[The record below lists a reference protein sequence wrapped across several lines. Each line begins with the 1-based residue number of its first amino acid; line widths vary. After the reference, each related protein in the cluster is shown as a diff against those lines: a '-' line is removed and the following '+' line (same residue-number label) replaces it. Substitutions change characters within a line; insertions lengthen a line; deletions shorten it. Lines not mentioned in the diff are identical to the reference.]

1 MLENESSRD
10 IFEKASSMSA
20 KLTQSSSEL
29 NRKNEFVKFPFDS
42 VLLES
47 KVYRR
52 VCESS
57 WIREVSTTLKD
68 DNEPSSS
75 GPASMMSVSSSSA
88 IASEGIGASSPGD
101 VGVDHG
107 QRGVIEAEKPPFG
120 HGRKYDGRD
129 VPTISGPGLAELHNS
144 NTDPIVPKSLGGTEM
159 HEASAFK
166 HHFPQ
171 NRVPSVI
178 EILVIMSTALKLA
191 CWMASS
197 EDHLKAF
204 DLSGYARK
212 PNTSTCSSGTPNNE
226 FQA

>member
-1 MLENESSRD
+1 MTVLDNESSRH

-20 KLTQSSSEL
+20 KLTQSSSDL
-29 NRKNEFVKFPFDS
+29 NRKNEFLKFPFDS

-68 DNEPSSS
+68 GNESSSS
-75 GPASMMSVSSSSA
+75 GPASIISVSSSSA
-88 IASEGIGASSPGD
+88 IASEGNVSSSPGD
-101 VGVDHG
+101 ADVDHG
-107 QRGVIEAEKPPFG
+107 RHSVIEAEKLPLVRHEG
-120 HGRKYDGRD
+120 SYNRRD
-129 VPTISGPGLAELHNS
+129 VLAISGPGPAEPHNLVIDRIAPNS
-144 NTDPIVPKSLGGTEM
+144 HGGTETCK
-159 HEASAFK
+159 APAFK
-166 HHFPQ
+166 HHSPE

-197 EDHLKAF
+197 EDQLKAF
-204 DLSGYARK
+204 NLSGYARN
-212 PNTSTCSSGTPNNE
+212 PNTSIYGS
-226 FQA
+226 